1 MTMVQK
7 RRYGLF
13 ALAIALFLAGGAAIF
28 VGFNNPLAL
37 AFAGLMI
44 VASVRLVKASNVH
57 GGTRHADGS
66 LGNADPDGTK
76 RPGLLAWT
84 LGVGS
89 AAAVGISFF
98 YLYKDAVNGYHGI
111 VPVYAFAASALV
123 AAVVWS
129 YLAAK
134 LR

>member
-7 RRYGLF
+7 RRCGLF
-13 ALAIALFLAGGAAIF
+13 ALAIALFLAASAAIF
-28 VGFNNPLAL
+28 VGFNSPLAL
-37 AFAGLMI
+37 AFGGLMI

-57 GGTRHADGS
+57 SGTRHPDVR
-66 LGNADPDGTK
+66 LDNTDPDGAK
-76 RPGLLAWT
+76 RPSILTWT
-84 LGVGS
+84 VGAGA

-98 YLYKDAVNGYHGI
+98 YLYKDAVDGYHGI

-134 LR
+134 RK

>member
-13 ALAIALFLAGGAAIF
+13 ALAIAVFLAGGAAIF
-28 VGFNNPLAL
+28 AGFNNPLAL

-57 GGTRHADGS
+57 GEARLTDVS
-66 LGNADPDGTK
+66 LGNADPDGAK
-76 RPGLLAWT
+76 RPGPLAWT
-84 LGVGS
+84 VGIGS

>member
-1 MTMVQK
+1 VTMVQK

-13 ALAIALFLAGGAAIF
+13 VLAIALFLVAGAAIF

-44 VASVRLVKASNVH
+44 VASVRVVKASNVH
-57 GGTRHADGS
+57 GGTRHADVG
-66 LGNADPDGTK
+66 LGNADPDGAK
-76 RPGLLAWT
+76 RPSPLAWT
-84 LGVGS
+84 VGAGS
-89 AAAVGISFF
+89 AAAFGISFF
-98 YLYKDAVNGYHGI
+98 YLHKDAVNGYHGI

-123 AAVVWS
+123 ATVVWS

-134 LR
+134 IR